1 MKTLRGVLLPEHA
14 DLDGRPGSPRAERDR
29 RFPPGFRRTHK
40 AKERGN
46 SRQFLMKTTLGP

>member
-40 AKERGN
+40 ATERGAIAG
-46 SRQFLMKTTLGP
+46 SF